1 MRTKGS
7 TPLEVGTTQ
16 LADSEAREELRR
28 RESNGIAVS
37 LLWGRHSKTPQRP
50 WTNPGVTR

>member
-1 MRTKGS
+1 MTG
-7 TPLEVGTTQ
+7 
-16 LADSEAREELRR
+16 LADSEAMEELHH

-37 LLWGRHSKTPQRP
+37 LLWGRPSKTRQRP

>member
-1 MRTKGS
+1 MTG
-7 TPLEVGTTQ
+7 
-16 LADSEAREELRR
+16 LADTEGEGGAPH

-37 LLWGRHSKTPQRP
+37 LLSSRHSKTPQRP